1 MSYLIWWRRSK
12 QSILI
17 TYLVKMLIYN
27 NFQSLDVNDY
37 PWWQVQLIGNLI
49 FIDWHLKHITIS
61 LFEAI
66 EASNETMVMKLQTLL
81 DRSYGFRKKIIVYIK
96 DDSSANLGPMTTTL
110 KLVKNC
116 KVGGAFQG
124 TFLGMPHFWNF
135 KTLKQ
140 TMTKANLIL
149 NLNKKQ
155 EHKKCKRK
163 VQIDFYYEKKN
174 ETV

>member
-1 MSYLIWWRRSK
+1 
-12 QSILI
+12 
-17 TYLVKMLIYN
+17 
-27 NFQSLDVNDY
+27 
-37 PWWQVQLIGNLI
+37 
-49 FIDWHLKHITIS
+49 

-124 TFLGMPHFWNF
+124 TFLGMPHF
-135 KTLKQ
+135 
-140 TMTKANLIL
+140 
-149 NLNKKQ
+149 
-155 EHKKCKRK
+155 
-163 VQIDFYYEKKN
+163 
-174 ETV
+174 